1 MQIKTTTGQSSW
13 HGGYIVTLL
22 STSDLPDRQSRKAH
36 GLAWRL
42 FSASEVLLG
51 AVRRLPIEQPFV
63 LIMRS
68 DPDPQKPVGHIH
80 SNSSIAAISYSHRI
94 NVTYLLKAQRRN
106 TRIFFPQPV
115 CASRRCLT
123 DSGNSR

>member
-22 STSDLPDRQSRKAH
+22 STTDLPNQQSLKAL

-63 LIMRS
+63 LIVRS
-68 DPDPQKPVGHIH
+68 DPDPQKTVWHIH

-94 NVTYLLKAQRRN
+94 NTTYFLKARRRRP
-106 TRIFFPQPV
+106 RIFFPQAI
-115 CASRRCLT
+115 CASRRFV
-123 DSGNSR
+123 